1 MESGTAPLLKFP
13 FATAFAMAQHPAP
26 SFPKDLKLMRTLIS
40 ALLIS
45 ASLAAQYTGEPP
57 YLYGTPALDTRFTGA
72 ALGGVGAVA
81 QIQFT
86 PMRDAAGNL
95 VPNEFYVTATLING
109 NFYVPHAAIWN
120 AQTGVITPR
129 AADVAALVGA
139 QDGFALNVSNDLK
152 VCVFDNA
159 VRAVVARRANSSL
172 PFGSVTAIGAPVP
185 PGYVD
190 SSLFDPD
197 PAFAPNGYQY
207 AYISGLGIRYATIDI
222 TTGAVLSAETQV
234 ELEPVQAH
242 SHMPMRQ
249 QVGSIFDLG
258 KTRAICFSKNDSSAD
273 AYFRSSIADRGVLPV
288 PIFRLYDDA
297 SWKANPGHHG
307 GDVYYAYAPG
317 NAYGAPLR
325 HRTLSCSSAHVPPGG
340 GLATIVGWSKPR
352 AAAPIFGTIVLG
364 AAGLAPTGIDLS
376 FMGVAGKLGLN
387 PSSLIVLPLQ
397 VFDFAQGE
405 IGYDLAVNIPR
416 PTTIHY
422 QVLSFDTAN
431 SSIAL
436 GNTAQLDVR

>member
-1 MESGTAPLLKFP
+1 
-13 FATAFAMAQHPAP
+13 
-26 SFPKDLKLMRTLIS
+26 MRTLIS
-40 ALLIS
+40 ALFIS

-57 YLYGTPALDTRFTGA
+57 FLYSTPALDARFTGA

-86 PMRDAAGNL
+86 PMRDAAGAL
-95 VPNEFYVTATLING
+95 VPDQFYVTATLING
-109 NFYVPHAAIWN
+109 ALYTPHAAVYN
-120 AQTGVITPR
+120 AQSGVITPR

-139 QDGFALNVSNDLK
+139 SDGFALNVSNDLK

-159 VRAVVARRANSSL
+159 VRAVVATRANSSL
-172 PFGSVTAIGAPVP
+172 PFGNVVAIGAPVP

-190 SSLFDPD
+190 STLFDPD
-197 PAFAPNGYQY
+197 PAFANGYQY
-207 AYISGLGIRYATIDI
+207 AYISGLGIKYATIDVNS
-222 TTGAVLSAETQV
+222 GAVLSAETQV
-234 ELEPVQAH
+234 ELEAVAAH
-242 SHMPMRQ
+242 STMPMRQ
-249 QVGSIFDLG
+249 QVGNFFDIG

-273 AYFRSSIADRGVLPV
+273 SYFRSSIADRGVLPV
-288 PIFRLYDDA
+288 PIFRIYDDA
-297 SWKANPGHHG
+297 SWKANPGHIG
-307 GDVYYAYAPG
+307 GDVWYTYAPG
-317 NAYGAPLR
+317 NAYGAPLL
-325 HRTLSCSSAHVPPGG
+325 HRTLSCSSAHVSPGG

-376 FMGVAGKLGLN
+376 FIGVAGKLGLN
-387 PSSLIVLPLQ
+387 PAALIVLPLQ

-405 IGYDLAVNIPR
+405 IGYDLPVNINQ

-422 QVLSFDTAN
+422 QVLSFDSSN